1 MAKNGKDWDA
11 IREAWEGGAPWSKL
25 KKMASKGAISNHAN
39 GFNGDEPWDAA
50 KRKAN
55 GGNGNGK
62 KRKPVNSEQ
71 RTAVNSEQGGVRPAA
86 RAPVLPDPDLV
97 DDHFQSAEILQETV
111 TQLEGFAKFGRSV
124 AKMAEG
130 LVVVVQKNMWVKQS
144 DGSMKL
150 KDGADMSEAR
160 QAAGLLE
167 QLAKAGDKGISI
179 YRRSRGLYDKQKLE
193 HSGRIEGARSDD
205 TIATY
210 LGFALQ
216 GALRGASPVPEGVP
230 GGPGQAEDLDCEQE
244 DREVIPDS
252 N

>member
-71 RTAVNSEQGGVRPAA
+71 RTVNSEQAEPHAQGGRAA
-86 RAPVLPDPDLV
+86 IPVEKRLEYNTMNATLAQQATRA
-97 DDHFQSAEILQETV
+97 ILERVKAIMLNPKATV
-111 TQLEGFAKFGRSV
+111 E
-124 AKMAEG
+124 M
-130 LVVVVQKNMWVKQS
+130 
-144 DGSMKL
+144 L
-150 KDGADMSEAR
+150 KAAAQM
-160 QAAGLLE
+160 QAAAAKSATSSNSIIRLNAGLADSKTESDVRGHVEFTPE
-167 QLAKAGDKGISI
+167 QV
-179 YRRSRGLYDKQKLE
+179 
-193 HSGRIEGARSDD
+193 ARSASETFGID
-205 TIATY
+205 
-210 LGFALQ
+210 LGRTTAD
-216 GALRGASPVPEGVP
+216 PVPV
-230 GGPGQAEDLDCEQE
+230 AEDV
-244 DREVIPDS
+244 R